1 MASNLIEGP
10 VPAAWG
16 ACPAGGWPH
25 DGSWRCLRLPRRER
39 GSGASY
45 GIVCSVSSCAA
56 AAVASTVYLCSRRG
70 GVRRA
75 KEIPPIVP
83 ARLGVAPCEQ
93 SRSHQPELASS
104 SLKLSSVGI
113 DSLKAERE
121 YCARREVLTWQAAE
135 TSQTELRN
143 IRDHVAVGFFSSE
156 EFLQPSESTDDT
168 GAVAVEMRRQIARAI
183 GEDGAEC
190 GGEKRPTRSATRSPS
205 SAAEARAG
213 ICSRFSMRFAVRL
226 GAKAMCRLP

>member
-1 MASNLIEGP
+1 MGGLPSRRLATRRVLA
-10 VPAAWG
+10 VPEVAQAR
-16 ACPAGGWPH
+16 A
-25 DGSWRCLRLPRRER
+25 
-39 GSGASY
+39 GASY

-56 AAVASTVYLCSRRG
+56 AAAASTVYLGSRRG

-93 SRSHQPELASS
+93 SRPHQPELASS

-135 TSQTELRN
+135 PSQAELRN
-143 IRDHVAVGFFSSE
+143 IGDHVAVGFFSSE

-183 GEDGAEC
+183 GEERRRMRR
-190 GGEKRPTRSATRSPS
+190 GEKTNSISDSISFFSCRGSGRNLQPLFNAFRRSTRCESDVSLTLKR
-205 SAAEARAG
+205 AALMLLQSTG
-213 ICSRFSMRFAVRL
+213 
-226 GAKAMCRLP
+226 